1 MRAKSKFKA
10 LGTALRAPTFEAM
23 TTWEAHMAPWEIIEG
38 LYDVEINVGLQAD
51 WNGGITGVDRRS
63 DRYAKKSD
71 SSTPDIRA

>member
-1 MRAKSKFKA
+1 
-10 LGTALRAPTFEAM
+10 
-23 TTWEAHMAPWEIIEG
+23 MAPWEIIEG